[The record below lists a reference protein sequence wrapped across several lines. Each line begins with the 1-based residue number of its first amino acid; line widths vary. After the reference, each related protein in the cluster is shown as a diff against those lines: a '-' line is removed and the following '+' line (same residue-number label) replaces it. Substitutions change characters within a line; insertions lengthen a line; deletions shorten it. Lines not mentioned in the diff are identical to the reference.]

1 MPGRKS
7 WKIKGGMNQE
17 TQSIIVALLGGLLLS
32 ITLSG
37 RFTSYVRPGFKPLL
51 LIGGGVLVAVGVLSL
66 ILAIMA
72 DVKADKARKQAAL
85 AATERAAGRI
95 DSAGATHPAERS
107 LTAADSGHHGG
118 AHPVG
123 ADVLA
128 PPAGDSS
135 AHDHSAGGAH
145 DHLAG
150 GAHNHLAGGAHDHL
164 AGDAHGH
171 DHSTSKAPWLILLP
185 VLVLLLVA
193 PPALGADA
201 VARNATSQGLAGMD
215 VVAQEP
221 AGSKDGA
228 GAGGGYKFNDGS
240 GSAQDSTGSRRT
252 MHFPPLDPGAN
263 PPVQLKDFI
272 LRALYD
278 ADNSVK
284 DTPVT
289 VTGFIA
295 PAGEGYTSGYTIA
308 RIVISCCAADANPMQ
323 LHVDGDPPFPVNT
336 WVDAV
341 VTVVPDT
348 ATMDNGYVPVVT
360 LTSATSIPQPDDPY
374 EH

>member
-1 MPGRKS
+1 MRGRFS
-7 WKIKGGMNQE
+7 GGMNRE
-17 TQSIIVALLGGLLLS
+17 TQSIVVALLGGLLLS

-85 AATERAAGRI
+85 AASER
-95 DSAGATHPAERS
+95 SAGKTDPAGPIHPAERS
-107 LTAADSGHHGG
+107 FDEHGEQPEHSEFGDHAGFGSHSELGG
-118 AHPVG
+118 A
-123 ADVLA
+123 
-128 PPAGDSS
+128 
-135 AHDHSAGGAH
+135 
-145 DHLAG
+145 
-150 GAHNHLAGGAHDHL
+150 
-164 AGDAHGH
+164 DAHGH

-240 GSAQDSTGSRRT
+240 GSAEDSTGSRRT
-252 MHFPPLDPGAN
+252 MHFPPLGAGAN
-263 PPVQLKDFI
+263 PPVLMKDFI

>member
-1 MPGRKS
+1 
-7 WKIKGGMNQE
+7 
-17 TQSIIVALLGGLLLS
+17 
-32 ITLSG
+32 
-37 RFTSYVRPGFKPLL
+37 
-51 LIGGGVLVAVGVLSL
+51 
-66 ILAIMA
+66 
-72 DVKADKARKQAAL
+72 
-85 AATERAAGRI
+85 
-95 DSAGATHPAERS
+95 
-107 LTAADSGHHGG
+107 
-118 AHPVG
+118 
-123 ADVLA
+123 
-128 PPAGDSS
+128 
-135 AHDHSAGGAH
+135 
-145 DHLAG
+145 
-150 GAHNHLAGGAHDHL
+150 
-164 AGDAHGH
+164 
-171 DHSTSKAPWLILLP
+171 

-228 GAGGGYKFNDGS
+228 GGGGGYKFNDGS
-240 GSAQDSTGSRRT
+240 GSAEDSTGSRRT
-252 MHFPPLDPGAN
+252 MHFPPLDEGAN
-263 PPVQLKDFI
+263 PPVLMKDFI

-278 ADNSVK
+278 ADNSVQ

-295 PAGEGYTSGYTIA
+295 PAGQGYTSGYTIA

-323 LHVDGDPPFPVNT
+323 LHVEGDPPFPVNT

>member
-1 MPGRKS
+1 MSDRNKRKGFG
-7 WKIKGGMNQE
+7 WGMNSE
-17 TQSIIVALLGGLLLS
+17 TQSIVVALLGGLLLS

-51 LIGGGVLVAVGVLSL
+51 LIGGGGLLAVGVLSL
-66 ILAIMA
+66 ILAILA
-72 DVKADKARKQAAL
+72 DVKADKARKL
-85 AATERAAGRI
+85 AAAGG
-95 DSAGATHPAERS
+95 D
-107 LTAADSGHHGG
+107 HHGG

-123 ADVLA
+123 ADALALA
-128 PPAGDSS
+128 PRAGDSS
-135 AHDHSAGGAH
+135 GHDTRGRDAQGYDHAAGDALGHDNSADDARGHDHS
-145 DHLAG
+145 
-150 GAHNHLAGGAHDHL
+150 

-171 DHSTSKAPWLILLP
+171 DHSTSKAPWLILVP

-252 MHFPPLDPGAN
+252 MHFPPLEQGAN
-263 PPVQLKDFI
+263 PPVELKDFI